1 MMQTGAAGLRL
12 IKEFE
17 GCKEPMAKGY
27 FKPYVCPAGVLTIGW
42 GHTNHHGRKFDEKS
56 IWTQFQCDRALSE
69 DLSTFEKAVH
79 RLVKVKLNQNQFD
92 ALVSFAYNC
101 GEGNL
106 AKSTLLKRVNAGD
119 FEGAAQEFHKWNKGA
134 GVVLRGLVRRRKA
147 ESDLFRSKVI
157 PPIPEELPR
166 KSPDP
171 MPQEVDPPKADR
183 KSIFER
189 LWTWVSGSG
198 IAGLAAFFTDWRV
211 VLVIVL
217 SLIFVG
223 GSFILFMGPD
233 RVRQWI
239 REHVNR

>member
-1 MMQTGAAGLRL
+1 MKLSDKGLAL
-12 IKEFE
+12 ILRFE
-17 GCKEPMAKGY
+17 GKHRFIGGGKYEAY
-27 FKPYVCPAGVLTIGW
+27 LCPAGVWTIYAGLTEGVYQGMVITESQGEAMFRREI
-42 GHTNHHGRKFDEKS
+42 TRFE
-56 IWTQFQCDRALSE
+56 RAV
-69 DLSTFEKAVH
+69 D
-79 RLVKVKLNQNQFD
+79 RLVKVKVTQNQYD

-101 GEGNL
+101 GEGAL
-106 AKSTLLKRVNAGD
+106 AKSTLLRRLNAGD
-119 FEGAAQEFHKWNKGA
+119 YEGAAGEFGKWNKG
-134 GVVLRGLVRRRKA
+134 GGQVLRGLTRRRTEEA
-147 ESDLFRSKVI
+147 ALFRSKSSR
-157 PPIPEELPR
+157 PTPR
-166 KSPDP
+166 PTESPDP
-171 MPQEVDPPKADR
+171 MPQQVDPPKADR

-198 IAGLAAFFTDWRV
+198 IAGILATLTDWRV